1 MQEGTSMTITTEVE
15 FFTPAMAKEMLTH
28 NHVNRNI
35 RERVHQAYRKDME
48 MGRWVMTG
56 EAIQISEEGNLLNGQ
71 HRMTALSNC
80 THTDGVEFLVV
91 RGLPERA
98 QLLMDQGAPRSI
110 ADMLKLEGGEGVK
123 NATISA
129 AIARWLTLAPEPD
142 AEFMGK
148 LKSKVS
154 AAAALDTFRA
164 YPDKIV
170 RAAEMGASTRKSTF
184 TMSTAAVGYCYF
196 HFANID
202 EQMAQRYFWSWTEL
216 AFDPEG
222 DPRKAAFQRIQRML
236 TDEQV
241 KHGPLLTM
249 ATVSTMTRTWNA
261 WRQGEQMEIVH
272 VRGRQGWIPPVKPI

>member
-1 MQEGTSMTITTEVE
+1 MDIESKVE
-15 FFTPAMAKEMLTH
+15 FWTPAMAKDILAH
-28 NHVNRNI
+28 NQVNRNL

-48 MGRWVMTG
+48 DGRWVMTG
-56 EAIQISEEGNLLNGQ
+56 EPIQISESGALLNGQ

-80 THTDGVEFLVV
+80 THTDGIDLLVV
-91 RGLPERA
+91 RGLPDRA

-110 ADMLKLEGGEGVK
+110 ADMLKLEGGDVK
-123 NATISA
+123 NATICA

-142 AEFMGK
+142 AEFMGR

-164 YPDKIV
+164 YPDKII
-170 RAAEMGASTRKSTF
+170 RAAEVGTSTRKSTF

-202 EQMAQRYFWSWTEL
+202 VAAADRYFWSWSEL
-216 AFDPEG
+216 SFAERG

-236 TDEQV
+236 TEPDV
-241 KHGPLLTM
+241 HRGPILTM
-249 ATVSTMTRTWNA
+249 ATVSVMTRTWNA
-261 WRQGEQMEIVH
+261 WRRGEEVEIVH
-272 VRGRQGWIPPVKPI
+272 VKGREGWIPPVKPI